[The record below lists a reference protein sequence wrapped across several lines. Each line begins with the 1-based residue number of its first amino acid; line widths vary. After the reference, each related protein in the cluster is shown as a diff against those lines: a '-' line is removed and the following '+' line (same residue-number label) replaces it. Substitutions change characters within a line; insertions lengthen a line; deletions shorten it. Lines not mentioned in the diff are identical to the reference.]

1 MRFNLGFFLME
12 ALKNLRLNILMSI
25 TAVTTTFICIL
36 VFGLGLLVSAHIQSI
51 IGSVRED
58 VSVEAFMPNATS
70 QGRLPRKRCRNLAR
84 GRQRDTGLRRA
95 GVRRVQGQVQR
106 PAGPVRGPGPGCLP
120 PSIQIQLVDPNS
132 ASAVAERLKEQG
144 FTEGNLSYPQQT
156 IDRLNSITSYVI
168 WGLYGAT
175 LLFLVASVLLISNAI
190 RLSIFA
196 RRKEIEVMKLVGA
209 SDGFV
214 RTPFVFEGLLQAFA
228 GASLAAFAVIWIN
241 LRRLVAQRPSLRTD
255 LQRRSKRLLDPATPD
270 RRRSRY
276 RRNRQLPLR
285 NPIPQEDLAPQALN
299 LQQGPGTRKLKC

>member
-1 MRFNLGFFLME
+1 MRFNLGFFLAE
-12 ALKNLRLNILMSI
+12 ALKNLRLNVLMSI

-36 VFGLGLLVSAHIQSI
+36 VFGLGLLVSAHIQGV

-70 QGRLPRKRCRNLAR
+70 QEVEALANEV
-84 GRQRDTGLRRA
+84 A
-95 GVRRVQGQVQR
+95 GWPEVGSVTEVSEEQAFAEFKDKFEDQPDLYEDLDQGVF
-106 PAGPVRGPGPGCLP
+106 PASV
-120 PSIQIQLVDPNS
+120 QIQLEDPDS
-132 ASAVAERLKEQG
+132 ANAVAERLKQQG
-144 FTEGNLSYPQQT
+144 FSESNLSYPQQT

-214 RTPFVFEGLLQAFA
+214 RTPFVLEGLLQAFA
-228 GASLAAFAVIWIN
+228 GAALAAFAVIWIN
-241 LRRLVAQRPSLRTD
+241 LLFVDWSQNALPYVSISSEAVDAFST
-255 LQRRSKRLLDPATPD
+255 LLLLIAVGVVLGVIG
-270 RRRSRY
+270 SF
-276 RRNRQLPLR
+276 LSV
-285 NPIPQEDLAPQALN
+285 
-299 LQQGPGTRKLKC
+299 TRFLKKI

>member
-1 MRFNLGFFLME
+1 MRFSPGFFLAE
-12 ALKNLRLNILMSI
+12 ALKNLRLNLLMSI
-25 TAVTTTFICIL
+25 TAITTTFICIL

-70 QGRLPRKRCRNLAR
+70 QEVDALANEVETWPEVATVTR
-84 GRQRDTGLRRA
+84 VSEEQAFAEFKDKFEDQPDLYRDLDL
-95 GVRRVQGQVQR
+95 GVF
-106 PAGPVRGPGPGCLP
+106 P
-120 PSIQIQLVDPNS
+120 PSIQIQLEDPNS
-132 ASAVAERLKEQG
+132 AGSVAERLKEQG
-144 FTEGNLSYPQQT
+144 FTERNLSYPQQT
-156 IDRLNSITSYVI
+156 IERLNSITSYVM

-228 GASLAAFAVIWIN
+228 GATLAAFAVIWIN
-241 LRRLVAQRPSLRTD
+241 LLFVDWSHNALPYVPISSDAVNAFSTMLVLIAVGVAIGVIGSFL
-255 LQRRSKRLLDPATPD
+255 SV
-270 RRRSRY
+270 
-276 RRNRQLPLR
+276 
-285 NPIPQEDLAPQALN
+285 
-299 LQQGPGTRKLKC
+299 TRFLKKM

>member
-12 ALKNLRLNILMSI
+12 ALKNLRLNFLMSI

-70 QGRLPRKRCRNLAR
+70 QEVDSLANEVETWPEVASVTR
-84 GRQRDTGLRRA
+84 VSEEQAFAEFKDKFKDQPDLYEDLDL
-95 GVRRVQGQVQR
+95 GVF
-106 PAGPVRGPGPGCLP
+106 P

-241 LRRLVAQRPSLRTD
+241 LLFVDWSHNALPYVPISNGAVNAFST
-255 LQRRSKRLLDPATPD
+255 LLLLIAVGVGIGVIG
-270 RRRSRY
+270 SF
-276 RRNRQLPLR
+276 LSV
-285 NPIPQEDLAPQALN
+285 
-299 LQQGPGTRKLKC
+299 TRFLKKI